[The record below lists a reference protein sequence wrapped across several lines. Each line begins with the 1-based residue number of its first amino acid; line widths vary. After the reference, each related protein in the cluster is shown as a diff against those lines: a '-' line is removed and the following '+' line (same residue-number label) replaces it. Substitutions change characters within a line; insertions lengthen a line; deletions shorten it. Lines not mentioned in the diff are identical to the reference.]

1 MLSKNNLPKVG
12 HRKKHKTKSSVEQ
25 IEIKNEEFN
34 SENDNNNNIV
44 EFKDDEEVEDT
55 NNVKNI
61 NQVRSL
67 ISPTEE
73 DIKKEEENENNE
85 NNNTENNKTE
95 NNNSEN
101 NNNENNNNEN
111 NNNENNEN
119 ENNENEKNDNNEFEI
134 KKTEEVEENL
144 KYNPEPFL
152 TPDMKKGKI
161 VPYSKMQKAIESYNK
176 IKKQINKIILKNPP
190 ESYAET
196 SKKIGIMLDNMN
208 KLNDILTIIIENGR
222 IFSNKKL
229 RNNENKNKKNDKKID
244 IIEELKRK
252 NKSIEESNKK
262 VINMY
267 KNEYEKIKER
277 LEQVTSDNYV
287 ENKKKAIEELNE
299 QIDLLEK
306 DNKSLKRDQQISESL
321 LKKEIKGNSV
331 ANHIKEKM
339 VECERYNNIY
349 NNLLKKI
356 ENGIQVEKDNEI
368 IIKNL
373 QERESKLE
381 SMAKEMYGIYVF
393 ENVKNLEKKEL
404 KKKYDLEKI
413 KKQIEIIDKALLSNK
428 KKYENEYRINEYYI
442 QNLHSSK
449 EELLTIFKEKK
460 DKLEKCEKEIKFIE
474 EEIEKLNFLD
484 ENINISEINID
495 EDNKNSEKEPIKII
509 KKDNSEKEMILKE
522 LEKKQKEEELIH
534 EKNEK
539 MNKSIVLKNISLKPN
554 FSFTPG
560 LMTDDSKLNKSLN
573 IRQNYVKDN
582 LDNDEIIEDIIVDNN
597 NKDEDKKK
605 EENRIEEES
614 NSKKSELKP
623 ETLQPIT
630 IDKNNQGNVLENLRS
645 QVLNTAVINN
655 DDLINKD
662 LEHLESNTGKNEES
676 DTNEHEHIFNDIS
689 QKIDFNQIKK
699 NDEEQIN
706 NNENDINDNNTN
718 KSNNNDDN
726 NTNKSNNND
735 DNNINKS
742 NNNSNNNNEDNN
754 KEDLNYMEN
763 EEKSVKKAGDYS
775 NGDED
780 SAIVEEMLK

>member
-12 HRKKHKTKSSVEQ
+12 HKKKHKTKSSVEQ

-44 EFKDDEEVEDT
+44 EFKDDEEVEENT
-55 NNVKNI
+55 NVKNF
-61 NQVRSL
+61 NEVRSL

-95 NNNSEN
+95 NNSENNNNEN

-119 ENNENEKNDNNEFEI
+119 EKNDNNGFVI
-134 KKTEEVEENL
+134 KKKEEETL
-144 KYNPEPFL
+144 KYNPDPFL

-161 VPYSKMQKAIESYNK
+161 IPYSKMQKAIESYNK
-176 IKKQINKIILKNPP
+176 IKKQINKIILKKPP

-229 RNNENKNKKNDKKID
+229 RNNDNNNKKNDKKID

-277 LEQVTSDNYV
+277 LEQVTSENYV
-287 ENKKKAIEELNE
+287 ENKKKAIEELNF

-306 DNKSLKRDQQISESL
+306 DNKSLKRDQQISGSL
-321 LKKEIKGNSV
+321 LKKEIKGDSIT
-331 ANHIKEKM
+331 NHIKEKM
-339 VECERYNNIY
+339 NECEKYNNIY

-356 ENGIQVEKDNEI
+356 EIGNQVEKDNEL

-373 QERESKLE
+373 QERENKLE
-381 SMAKEMYGIYVF
+381 AMAKEMYGIYVF
-393 ENVKNLEKKEL
+393 ENVKNLEIKEE
-404 KKKYDLEKI
+404 KKKLEMEKI
-413 KKQIEIIDKALLSNK
+413 KKQIEIMDKALLSNK
-428 KKYENEYRINEYYI
+428 RKYENEYRTNEYYI
-442 QNLHSSK
+442 QNLHTSK
-449 EELLTIFKEKK
+449 EELLTIFKDKK
-460 DKLEKCEKEIKFIE
+460 DQLEKCEKEIKLIE
-474 EEIEKLNFLD
+474 EEIEKLHYLD
-484 ENINISEINID
+484 GNVNISEINKN
-495 EDNKNSEKEPIKII
+495 EDKKISEKEPIKII
-509 KKDNSEKEMILKE
+509 KKDNFEKEMIIKE
-522 LEKKQKEEELIH
+522 LEKKQKEEELMH

-554 FSFTPG
+554 LSFTHG
-560 LMTDDSKLNKSLN
+560 LMNDDNKLNKTLS

-582 LDNDEIIEDIIVDNN
+582 LDNDEIVEDIVVDNN
-597 NKDEDKKK
+597 KNEDKKK
-605 EENRIEEES
+605 EDNKIEEES
-614 NSKKSELKP
+614 NSKKTISKNSELKT
-623 ETLQPIT
+623 ETLQPIN

-645 QVLNTAVINN
+645 KVLNTAIISN
-655 DDLINKD
+655 DDFVNKD
-662 LEHLESNTGKNEES
+662 LDNLENHTG
-676 DTNEHEHIFNDIS
+676 
-689 QKIDFNQIKK
+689 
-699 NDEEQIN
+699 N
-706 NNENDINDNNTN
+706 N
-718 KSNNNDDN
+718 
-726 NTNKSNNND
+726 
-735 DNNINKS
+735 
-742 NNNSNNNNEDNN
+742 
-754 KEDLNYMEN
+754 
-763 EEKSVKKAGDYS
+763 
-775 NGDED
+775 
-780 SAIVEEMLK
+780 